1 MNSLPRRTFVQ
12 WCRRYLS
19 VSLLVV
25 VGVLVYILV
34 FSDNNV
40 SETYTYERKI
50 DSLKAGIKQAEDSLA
65 YYQNLKER
73 LHTDPVTMEQVVRE
87 NYHMQR
93 PDEDVFV
100 VQ

>member
-50 DSLKAGIKQAEDSLA
+50 DSLKAGIKQAEDSLV